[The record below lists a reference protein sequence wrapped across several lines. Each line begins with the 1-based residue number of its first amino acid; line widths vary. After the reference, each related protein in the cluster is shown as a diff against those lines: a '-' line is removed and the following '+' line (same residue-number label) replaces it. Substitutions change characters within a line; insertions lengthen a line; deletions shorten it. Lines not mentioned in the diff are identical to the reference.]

1 LNISEE
7 LVRLKRRGLG
17 TGLLWSRILPAGL
30 LLATAALAI
39 LGLGSNVRL
48 TGANP
53 VVQSSV
59 VFGRDFNLAAQHLAL
74 TAYDH
79 LPLMFEPNLGQTDAR
94 VKFTARGNGYSLFL
108 TDGEAVLSLGHA
120 RANKESNDRSASVI
134 RMALAGARTGPA
146 LRGMEPLPGKSNY
159 LIGNDPAK
167 WHRAVPQFARVRY
180 GQVYPGVDLVY
191 YGKQGQL
198 EYDFEVSPGADPKNI
213 RLNFKGSRN
222 VKLESGDLVLETAD
236 GSVRLQAPRVYQGV
250 GATQRSIDGRFLLL
264 ASNTVGFEIGD
275 YDRSQTLVIDPVLSY
290 STYLGGSGSEFSPTI
305 AVDSGFNIYVAGST
319 SSTNFPVAGTAPYQS
334 ALKTGATANV
344 FVSKFDPTGATLLF
358 STYLGGTGTD
368 SSAGIAV
375 DAAGNSYVAGTT
387 TSGDFPTS
395 TTAFQTTPLGPGTH
409 AFVSELD
416 ATGAT
421 LKYST
426 YLSGSATVAGTPND
440 TAKGMTLDN
449 KGFVYVIGITNSTNF
464 PTAPS
469 AGTFQSTLQG
479 ASAFFISK
487 VDPSTSGTNSLPF
500 STYFG
505 GGIPSTGS
513 VAGGGIAVDNN
524 ASGSDIYIT
533 GGTNFAFTG
542 TNTTTDFPIKNAY
555 QACLNSLA
563 SVTTCPAPSGT
574 PAMDAFIAKLNP
586 GTSTG
591 PQLLYSTYVGG
602 TGNDI
607 GNGIAL
613 DASGN
618 AYIAGSTSSSDFPKA
633 TIAQFQVTFG
643 GGAHDAFVAKINN
656 PITGTGTT
664 STNVQ
669 LTYGTYLGGS
679 GDDVG
684 TAIVVDGI
692 QGARIIGTTTS
703 ANLPVLHAIQGTI
716 GGGMDAFVAR
726 LDTVS
731 GGSTGTNQ
739 FLTFL
744 GGSADDV
751 GTGIAIDSSTNTF
764 VAGETSSGNF
774 PPGQTAAF
782 QPSLA
787 GAPDAFVARLG
798 PTLNL
803 NLTVATPA
811 STSVNAG
818 NQVSFVYTI
827 TNNGDTTANVAFQ
840 DNLGSGSGT
849 APATFVSATASGG
862 SCPTTPTNN
871 TVLCNIG
878 ILNGG
883 ATATVTVNLTPTGSG
898 TLGNS
903 GTVFVGGQFS
913 KSATATPV
921 TVNTFKVAGTPPSVT
936 VVAGQPASY
945 QIALTPQQ
953 TYSASISLTC
963 SAGLPGGNPASTCSF
978 STTPV
983 TLQGTSPSQVT
994 LTISTSPRTTT
1005 TVELLPRGGPFY
1017 AAWLPITGLA
1027 FLGLG
1032 VRGRVKRKGSLLGG
1046 FLLLALMTLVALQPA
1061 CGGHSSTT
1069 TTTGTPAGTYT
1080 VTVSATSGT
1089 FSQTTPITLVVQ

>member
-1 LNISEE
+1 MRLN
-7 LVRLKRRGLG
+7 RRGLG

-30 LLATAALAI
+30 LLATAAVAV
-39 LGLGSNVRL
+39 LGLGSHVRL
-48 TGANP
+48 TSANP
-53 VVQSSV
+53 VVQSSE
-59 VFGRDFNLAAQHLAL
+59 FGRSFHPAESQHPALA
-74 TAYDH
+74 AYDH
-79 LPLMFEPNLGQTDAR
+79 LPLMFEPNLGQTDPQ
-94 VKFTARGNGYSLFL
+94 VKFMTRGNGYSLFL
-108 TDGEAVLSLGHA
+108 TDRAAVLSLAHA
-120 RANKESNDRSASVI
+120 GSGRESTDIPASVI
-134 RMALAGARTGPA
+134 RMELAGARSKPVLQG
-146 LRGMEPLPGKSNY
+146 REPLPAKSNY
-159 LIGNDPAK
+159 FIGNDPAK
-167 WHRAVPQFARVRY
+167 WHRSVPQFARVRY
-180 GQVYPGVDLVY
+180 EQVYPGVDLVY
-191 YGKQGQL
+191 YGQQGQL
-198 EYDFEVSPGADPKNI
+198 EYDFEVSPGADPKSI
-213 RLNFKGSRN
+213 RLNFQGSKN
-222 VKLESGDLVLETAD
+222 VKLKSGDLVLATAD
-236 GSVRLQAPRVYQGV
+236 GSVRLQAPRVYQGE
-250 GATQRSIDGRFLLL
+250 GATHKSVDGRFLLL
-264 ASNTVGFEIGD
+264 AADAVGFEVGA
-275 YDRSQTLVIDPVLSY
+275 YDRSKTLIIDPVLSY
-290 STYLGGSGSEFSPTI
+290 STYLGGTGSELFPTI
-305 AVDSGFNIYVAGST
+305 AVDSGFNMYVAGST

-334 ALKTGATANV
+334 TLKTGAAANV
-344 FVSKFDPTGATLLF
+344 FVSKFDSTGATLLF
-358 STYLGGTGTD
+358 STYLGGTGMD
-368 SSAGIAV
+368 SSVGIAV

-395 TTAFQTTPLGPGTH
+395 TTAFQATPLGPGTH

-416 ATGAT
+416 ATGAN

-426 YLSGSATVAGTPND
+426 YLSGSTTVAGTPND

-449 KGFVYVIGITNSTNF
+449 KGFVYVIGTTNSTNF

-469 AGTFQSTLQG
+469 AGTFQPTLQG
-479 ASAFFISK
+479 ATAFFVSK

-524 ASGSDIYIT
+524 ASGSNIYIT

-542 TNTTTDFPIKNAY
+542 TNATTDFPIKNAY

-586 GTSTG
+586 GTTTA

-602 TGNDI
+602 TGDDI
-607 GNGIAL
+607 ANGIAL

-618 AYIAGSTSSSDFPKA
+618 AYITGSTTSTDFPKA
-633 TIAQFQVTFG
+633 TVAQFQTAFA

-664 STNVQ
+664 NTNVQ
-669 LTYGTYLGGS
+669 LTYGTYLGGN

-703 ANLPVLHAIQGTI
+703 ANLPVLHAIQSTI

-731 GGSTGTNQ
+731 GGATGTNQ

-744 GGSADDV
+744 GGSGDDV
-751 GTGIAIDSSTNTF
+751 GTGIAIDSSTNTY

-774 PPGQTAAF
+774 PTASPF
-782 QPSLA
+782 QSGPA
-787 GAPDAFVARLG
+787 GVPDAFVAKLG
-798 PTLNL
+798 PTLSL
-803 NLTVATPA
+803 NLTVGTPA

-862 SCPTTPTNN
+862 SCPTTPTNT
-871 TVLCNIG
+871 TVLCNLG

-945 QIALTPQQ
+945 QITITPQQ

-963 SAGLPGGNPASTCSF
+963 SAGLPGGNPPSTCSF

-1005 TVELLPRGGPFY
+1005 TVELLPKSGPFY
-1017 AAWLPITGLA
+1017 AVWLPIAGLA
-1027 FLGLG
+1027 FLGVG
-1032 VRGRVKRKGSLLGG
+1032 VRGRVNRKGRIVSGLL
-1046 FLLLALMTLVALQPA
+1046 FLILMTLVALQPA